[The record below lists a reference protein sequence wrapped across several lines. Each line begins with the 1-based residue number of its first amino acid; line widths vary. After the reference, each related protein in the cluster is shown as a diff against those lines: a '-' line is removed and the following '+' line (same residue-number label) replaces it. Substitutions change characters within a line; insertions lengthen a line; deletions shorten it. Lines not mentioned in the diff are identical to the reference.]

1 MGDMRLGKT
10 AWSAGGGTKFSQVQL
25 FSLYAAQQRTAR
37 RLTVD
42 TKIDRI
48 AASDRSW
55 PGGVS
60 HREMRHLVAA
70 QHDCSL
76 STLFGHCCLHGTAG
90 SAVSGILGF
99 VPAAA
104 QVSPGTIGGPFKQ
117 EEADGDIT
125 L

>member
-1 MGDMRLGKT
+1 MNGSFLAEKKLH
-10 AWSAGGGTKFSQVQL
+10 A
-25 FSLYAAQQRTAR
+25 
-37 RLTVD
+37 
-42 TKIDRI
+42 RI
-48 AASDRSW
+48 ADGRIT
-55 PGGVS
+55 
-60 HREMRHLVAA
+60 
-70 QHDCSL
+70 
-76 STLFGHCCLHGTAG
+76 TLFGHCCLHGTAG